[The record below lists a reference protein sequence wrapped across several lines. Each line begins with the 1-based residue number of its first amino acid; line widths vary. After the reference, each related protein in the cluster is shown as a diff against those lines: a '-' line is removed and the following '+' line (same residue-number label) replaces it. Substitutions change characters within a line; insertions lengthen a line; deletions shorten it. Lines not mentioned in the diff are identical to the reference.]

1 MKNVSKLTAEQ
12 WHKYWKNTGIGF
24 YILVTTMVINA
35 FIKELCNVKW
45 ANPVMEMTMLLLAP
59 LLYIAIA
66 NSSIKPS
73 HSLRFNIAVST
84 LISSI
89 ILVVF
94 LIGNKYNAFR
104 IIENNMISDS
114 IWGIVIL
121 LAWDMYFII
130 CILKTL
136 LMDKK
141 H

>member
-45 ANPVMEMTMLLLAP
+45 ANPVMEMTTLFLAP

-73 HSLRFNIAVST
+73 DSLRFNIAIST
-84 LISSI
+84 LVSSI
-89 ILVVF
+89 VLILLLV
-94 LIGNKYNAFR
+94 GNKYNAFR

-121 LAWDMYFII
+121 LAWDVYFII
-130 CILKTL
+130 CIVKRLF
-136 LMDKK
+136 MDKK